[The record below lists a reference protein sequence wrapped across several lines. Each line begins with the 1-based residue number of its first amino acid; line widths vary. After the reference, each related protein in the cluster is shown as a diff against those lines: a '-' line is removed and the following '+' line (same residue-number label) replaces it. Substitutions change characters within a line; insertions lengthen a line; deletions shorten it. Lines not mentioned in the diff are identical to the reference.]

1 MSATVD
7 AVLAARTEKRE
18 GLVFAKADGR
28 AWGKIAVAFSTALRR
43 AKIERFRFHDL
54 RHTTASWLVMAGR
67 PLLEVKELL
76 GHATIAMTMRY
87 AHLAPERLRE
97 AVTVLDGVFAA
108 PPARGAGGRTQFDPC
123 GTMKSSL
130 NCR

>member
-7 AVLAARTEKRE
+7 AVLAARTGPRA

-54 RHTTASWLVMAGR
+54 RHTCASWLVMEGR
-67 PLLEVKELL
+67 PLLEVETCS
-76 GHATIAMTMRY
+76 AT
-87 AHLAPERLRE
+87 
-97 AVTVLDGVFAA
+97 
-108 PPARGAGGRTQFDPC
+108 RT
-123 GTMKSSL
+123 S
-130 NCR
+130 R